1 MCELRIVK
9 HALHHNIRL
18 VQRLAGD
25 ARVIGVVKGNGYG
38 LGLGELASHLVEYG
52 VRHLAVS
59 WAFQRRLCCSPPS
72 VTAGSWRRPSGP
84 E

>member
-59 WAFQRRLCCSPPS
+59 ELEEALTLQIGRAH
-72 VTAGSWRRPSGP
+72 V
-84 E
+84 

>member
-25 ARVIGVVKGNGYG
+25 ARVIGVVKGNG
-38 LGLGELASHLVEYG
+38 
-52 VRHLAVS
+52 
-59 WAFQRRLCCSPPS
+59 
-72 VTAGSWRRPSGP
+72 
-84 E
+84 